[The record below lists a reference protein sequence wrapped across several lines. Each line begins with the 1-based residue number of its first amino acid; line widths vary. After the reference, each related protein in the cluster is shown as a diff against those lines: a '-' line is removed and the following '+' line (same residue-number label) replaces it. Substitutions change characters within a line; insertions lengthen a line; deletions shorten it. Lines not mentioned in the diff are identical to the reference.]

1 MQLDNSV
8 MIVRTKILGRSVGP
22 VLNPPVFPLPLLFTM
37 GRYLSPGFLD
47 SSVADEVQ
55 GPEQLPQPGGTSEE
69 LDKSIRAAG
78 PLQEKCCGHQPI
90 YEGQVKHSCHSECSF
105 HVHTSLCCC
114 SAGELPWALPDCSQ
128 TTPVLERDTASAS
141 SASYLVLVLNLCSV
155 EDA

>member
-55 GPEQLPQPGGTSEE
+55 GPEQLLWTQYCPQQQGDTTATAWRN
-69 LDKSIRAAG
+69 IRRAG
-78 PLQEKCCGHQPI
+78 QIH
-90 YEGQVKHSCHSECSF
+90 
-105 HVHTSLCCC
+105 
-114 SAGELPWALPDCSQ
+114 
-128 TTPVLERDTASAS
+128 
-141 SASYLVLVLNLCSV
+141 
-155 EDA
+155 